1 MYIIINS
8 ILQRVIRS
16 SYGVRLD
23 FSNIWSSGYRS
34 GHARIIDSLKGHGHD
49 FVKKLFFRF

>member
-34 GHARIIDSLKGHGHD
+34 GHARIIDSFKGHGHD
-49 FVKKLFFRF
+49 FEIGRAHV